1 MKNACT
7 EEGIYRASNGNIYCG
22 RFINGLMYGIGS
34 RTSFD
39 GNNYVGDYLFGR
51 SEGQGTYIWQ
61 NQYKY
66 VGVWVS
72 NE

>member
-1 MKNACT
+1 
-7 EEGIYRASNGNIYCG
+7 
-22 RFINGLMYGIGS
+22 MYGIGS

-39 GNNYVGDYLFGR
+39 GNNYVGDYLFGQN
-51 SEGQGTYIWQ
+51 EGQGTYIWQ